1 MQEREISLVDLIVEI
16 LLRWRRFLI
25 FMLCGAVLAGA
36 AGYARTW
43 RAYRAQEMQV
53 QEEERQAQEE
63 DRRKQEEELL
73 EEEEKRQQEEELLA
87 EKKQWAE
94 DKRQEE
100 KELMKD
106 SDYPDNIV
114 SGLTTLQ
121 RINVQNVLNN
131 EEIYQEK
138 LVYQDNSAILKMS
151 PDRVYRGRITFLIS
165 SPNRE
170 QSYSIESV
178 YRDVIAGGEIAKYMA
193 ERLDISE
200 YLTELISV
208 QDNLGNRMEGTDS
221 FSVTVSYYDEQACQK
236 MAQAVV
242 EYIEDKHEELSRQLG
257 EHDVKAVN
265 TSLIEVYDVNV
276 LNSQQSFDAGL
287 VSLQNTI
294 ENAKTDFS
302 YEEWRYYDFMTNG
315 RLTGLAPTM
324 IAQKELEEVKKEAEE
339 TRKAAEAA
347 KQAEAA
353 AKEAEGA
360 AEALAEEEDTA
371 PVKPE
376 ISMKYILL
384 GMVLAAFLYAFVL
397 FIVYVFN
404 TKIRKTDDLQKLFLI
419 SQLGLIPE
427 GQERK
432 KVFGGIDRWLESLRE
447 RNKRRFDREEALGL
461 AAVAVRM
468 AAERNR
474 ISTVYLIG
482 CDLKEQARA
491 VCDYL
496 RGILAESKIE
506 TVILN
511 NVLYDAAAMSELDGA
526 KGVVLVEKAGSTLY
540 TEIDQELTLL
550 KREEISVLGGIIVE

>member
-1 MQEREISLVDLIVEI
+1 MKEREISLVDLVVEI
-16 LLRWRRFLI
+16 LLRWRKFLI

-43 RAYRAQEMQV
+43 RAARAQEMQP
-53 QEEERQAQEE
+53 QEESRT
-63 DRRKQEEELL
+63 
-73 EEEEKRQQEEELLA
+73 QEEELLA
-87 EKKQWAE
+87 EKKQRAE
-94 DKRQEE
+94 EKLQEE
-100 KELMKD
+100 KELMEAP
-106 SDYPDNIV
+106 DYPDNIV
-114 SGLTTLQ
+114 SGITGLQ

-131 EEIYQEK
+131 EEVYREK
-138 LVYQDNSAILKMS
+138 LVYQENSAILKMS

-165 SPNRE
+165 SQSRE
-170 QSYSIESV
+170 QSYSIEAV

-193 ERLDISE
+193 ERLGISE

-221 FSVTVSYYDEQACQK
+221 FSVTVSYYDEQVCQK
-236 MAQAVV
+236 MAQTVV
-242 EYIEDKHEELSRQLG
+242 EYIQDKQEELSRQLG
-257 EHDVKAVN
+257 EHEVKAVN
-265 TSLIEVYDVNV
+265 NSLIEVYDAKV
-276 LNSQQSFDAGL
+276 LDTQQSFASEL

-294 ENAKTDFS
+294 ESAKTAFS
-302 YEEWRYYDFMTNG
+302 YEEWQYYDLMTNG
-315 RLTGLAPTM
+315 RLTGLALTM
-324 IAQKELEEVKKEAEE
+324 LEQKELEE
-339 TRKAAEAA
+339 A

-353 AKEAEGA
+353 AEAV
-360 AEALAEEEDTA
+360 AEEEDTA
-371 PVKPE
+371 QDTAPVAPVKPG

-404 TKIRKTDDLQKLFLI
+404 TKIRKADDLQRLFLI
-419 SQLGLIPE
+419 PQLGLIPE

-432 KVFGGIDRWLESLRE
+432 KIFGGIDRWIESLRE
-447 RNKRRFDREEALGL
+447 RKKRRFDREEALGL

-474 ISTVYLIG
+474 LSTVYLIG
-482 CDLKEQARA
+482 CDLKEQVRA

-496 RGILAESKIE
+496 RGVLADSKIE
-506 TVILN
+506 TVILS
-511 NVLYDAAAMSELDGA
+511 NVLYDASAMSELDGA

-540 TEIDQELTLL
+540 TEIEQELTLL